1 MAFGALFNWHQFHHV
16 LREIDKIRAASLAL
30 TYWGVT
36 FDCMRVRPI
45 RLGLDN
51 PNTEYRKES
60 TLSALSFF

>member
-1 MAFGALFNWHQFHHV
+1 MAFGALFSWHQFHHV

-30 TYWGVT
+30 TYCGVT
-36 FDCMRVRPI
+36 FDCIRGVPI

-51 PNTEYRKES
+51 PNTEYGNES